1 LPRLTPTQYRET
13 LDPKAPSERTTR
25 RAMGQGVDVW
35 ADHTRFAIGLLALV
49 DPFTSIP
56 LFLAVTAHLSA
67 NGKTKAAIIAA
78 LTATATLLLF
88 QFTGESIVEALGSSL
103 PSFQIAGGLVIG
115 LAGLQM
121 LSSTP
126 SDNMGLVDGTQN
138 QSALQ
143 VGIVP
148 LGIPMLGGAGA
159 ITKVVIETHDG
170 FGIEHEGVITA
181 IIVGIGIVVAV
192 VLAAA
197 APVGRVLG
205 PGGLTVINRLA
216 GIVVLAIAVEM
227 IITGYSTH
235 PNL

>member
-1 LPRLTPTQYRET
+1 MDFWT
-13 LDPKAPSERTTR
+13 
-25 RAMGQGVDVW
+25 
-35 ADHTRFAIGLLALV
+35 DHTRFAIGLLALV

-56 LFLAVTAHLSA
+56 LFLAVTAHLSSS
-67 NGKTKAAIIAA
+67 GKTKAAIVAA

-88 QFTGESIVEALGSSL
+88 QLTGESIVEALGSSL

-126 SDNMGLVDGTQN
+126 GDNLGLADDSAD
-138 QSALQ
+138 QSPIH

-159 ITKVVIETHDG
+159 ISKVVIETHEG
-170 FGIEHEGVITA
+170 FGVEHEAVITA
-181 IIVGIGIVVAV
+181 IIVGIGIIVAV

-197 APVGRVLG
+197 APIGRVLG

-216 GIVVLAIAVEM
+216 GLIVLAIAVEM

-235 PNL
+235 QSLSSG